1 MSGILSTRDCFAFIQ
16 ARLGSTRFPKKILK
30 SIPEGSNTSVLCHI
44 HNRLSSIFP
53 QAQIVFLV
61 PEGDTEL
68 IAFLQQRNFQ
78 YFVGSETDVR
88 DRFRKACL
96 HFQAKHIFRL
106 TGDNP
111 FIDLESIRYLYEA
124 ITYISDSYYSLSMIG
139 LPLGMGVE
147 CFSANSLLFDLEG
160 KALERHTEHV
170 SLHIK
175 EHPEI
180 HKQFRLSPAHL
191 HQFTDVNPS
200 SLRITVDESKDYE
213 LVCSLWER
221 LGTKD
226 PYFGAKEVIQ
236 LAKDQPEV
244 FLVNASVE
252 QVTFSLPKPNRDSKQ
267 VRIVY
272 GEPSL
277 FGSGHWERCK
287 SLSVFLEMNGYDPIL
302 SDKPDLQSPNIPQI
316 LDMRENEFPLNHLFY
331 IDNLHHLPNEFNSS
345 FFLPNPVAPIN
356 QGDPI
361 SYFSSPLSELD
372 WNQTTIPGKILVY
385 AGNLG
390 KEQSEQIDSN
400 LLQYLNSNGSLGKT
414 NISSVIRIGGT
425 PSVNTEVDYIPR
437 VSYIEFLKQIQTSEF
452 VLTYFG
458 QTMMESLGYGK
469 KVCLI
474 GITPIHESLGQFAE
488 KELGIP
494 YLGSFSELNGN
505 NQFPNV
511 FPHLKIKLVRDA
523 HLKILKWLESIYES

>member
-1 MSGILSTRDCFAFIQ
+1 MSGILSTLDCFAFIQ

-44 HNRLSSIFP
+44 HNRLSTIFP
-53 QAQIVFLV
+53 KEQIVFLV

-68 IAFLQQRNFQ
+68 IAFLNKKHYQ

-124 ITYISDSYYSLSMIG
+124 ITYISDRYYSLSMVG

-147 CFSANSLLFDLEG
+147 CFSANSLLFDLDG
-160 KALERHTEHV
+160 YAPERHIEHV

-180 HKQFRLSPAHL
+180 HKQFRLSAPHL
-191 HQFTDVNPS
+191 NQFTDINPS

-213 LVCSLWER
+213 LVSSLWEK

-226 PYFGAKEVIQ
+226 PFFGAKEVIQ
-236 LAKDQPEV
+236 LANDQPEV

-252 QVTFSLPKPNRDSKQ
+252 QVTFSLPKTNRESKP

-277 FGSGHWERCK
+277 FGSGHSERCK
-287 SLSVFLEMNGYDPIL
+287 SLSVFLEMNGYDLIL
-302 SDKPDLQSPNIPQI
+302 ADKPDLQSKHLPQI
-316 LDMRENEFPLNHLFY
+316 LDIRENEFPLNHLFY
-331 IDNLHHLPNEFNSS
+331 IDNLHHLPTEANSS
-345 FFLPNPVAPIN
+345 FFLPNPVAPIK

-361 SYFSSPLSELD
+361 SYFSSPLSEWD
-372 WNQTTIPGKILVY
+372 WNQSTIPGRILVY

-390 KEQSEQIDSN
+390 NEESEQIDRYV
-400 LLQYLNSNGSLGKT
+400 LQFLNSNVYSEKT

-425 PSVNTEVDYIPR
+425 PPINKEVQYIQR
-437 VSYIEFLKQIQTSEF
+437 VSYIEFLKQIQRSEV

-458 QTMMESLGYGK
+458 QTMMESLSNGK
-469 KVCLI
+469 KVCLL
-474 GITPIHESLGQFAE
+474 GITPVHESLGKFAE

-494 YLGSFSELNGN
+494 YLGSFFELNEN
-505 NQFPNV
+505 NQFPKV
-511 FPHLKIKLVRDA
+511 FPHTKLKLVRDA

>member
-1 MSGILSTRDCFAFIQ
+1 MNGILSTRDCFAFIQ

-44 HNRLSSIFP
+44 HNRLSAIFP
-53 QAQIVFLV
+53 KEQIVFLV
-61 PEGDTEL
+61 PENDTEL
-68 IAFLQQRNFQ
+68 IEFLNGKHYR
-78 YFVGSETDVR
+78 YFVGSESNVR
-88 DRFRKACL
+88 ERFRKACS

-124 ITYISDSYYSLSMIG
+124 ITYISDPYYSLSMVG

-147 CFSANSLLFDLEG
+147 CFSANSLFYETEG
-160 KALERHTEHV
+160 PTPERHTEHV

-180 HKQFRLSPAHL
+180 HKQFRLSPPHL
-191 HQFTDVNPS
+191 NPLTNINS
-200 SLRITVDESKDYE
+200 NSLRITVDESKDYE

-226 PYFGAKEVIQ
+226 PIFGAKEVIQ
-236 LAKDQPEV
+236 LAKDHPEV

-252 QVTFSLPKPNRDSKQ
+252 QVTFSLPKSNQKSKQ

-272 GEPSL
+272 ADPSL

-287 SLSVFLEMNGYDPIL
+287 SLSVFLEMNGYHPEL
-302 SDKPDLQSPNIPQI
+302 SDKPDIQSKHLPHI
-316 LDMRENEFPLNHLFY
+316 LDIRENEFPINNLFY
-331 IDNLHHLPNEFNSS
+331 IDNLHHLPNEFNAS
-345 FFLPNPVAPIN
+345 FFLPNPEAPTSE
-356 QGDPI
+356 GDPI

-372 WNQTTIPGKILVY
+372 WNQITIPGRILVY

-390 KEQSEQIDSN
+390 KEESEQIDSY
-400 LLQYLNSNGSLGKT
+400 LLQFLNSKVSIRKT
-414 NISSVIRIGGT
+414 NISSVARIGGT
-425 PSVNTEVDYIPR
+425 PPAEKKVEFLTR
-437 VSYIEFLKQIQTSEF
+437 VSYIEFLKQIQTCEV

-469 KVCLI
+469 KVCLV
-474 GITPIHESLGQFAE
+474 GITDIHESLGHFAE
-488 KELGIP
+488 NKLGIP
-494 YLGSFSELNGN
+494 YLGSLSTLNEIK
-505 NQFPNV
+505 QFPNV
-511 FPHLKIKLVRDA
+511 FPHSKRKLVRDA

>member
-1 MSGILSTRDCFAFIQ
+1 MSGILSTRDCFAFVQ
-16 ARLGSTRFPKKILK
+16 ARLGSTRLPKKILK
-30 SIPEGSNTSVLCHI
+30 SIPEGSNTTVLCHI
-44 HNRLSSIFP
+44 HNRLSTIFP
-53 QAQIVFLV
+53 KEQIVFLV

-68 IAFLQQRNFQ
+68 IASLNKKHYQ
-78 YFVGSETDVR
+78 YFVGSESDVR

-124 ITYISDSYYSLSMIG
+124 ITYISDPYYSLSMVG

-147 CFSANSLLFDLEG
+147 CFSADSLLFDAVG
-160 KALERHTEHV
+160 IAPERHTEHV

-180 HKQFRLSPAHL
+180 HKQFRLSPPHL
-191 HQFTDVNPS
+191 NHFTEINPS
-200 SLRITVDESKDYE
+200 SLRITVDESKDFE

-226 PYFGAKEVIQ
+226 PFFGAKEVIQ
-236 LAKDQPEV
+236 FAKDHPEV

-252 QVTFSLPKPNRDSKQ
+252 QVTFSLPKANRESKQ

-272 GEPSL
+272 GEPAL

-287 SLSVFLEMNGYDPIL
+287 SLSVFLEMNGYKIIL
-302 SDKPDLQSPNIPQI
+302 SDKPDLQSKHLPQI
-316 LDMRENEFPLNHLFY
+316 LDIRENEFPLHHLFY
-331 IDNLHHLPNEFNSS
+331 IDNLHHLPTEFNAS

-372 WNQTTIPGKILVY
+372 WNQSTIAGQILIY

-390 KEQSEQIDSN
+390 NEESEQIDRYV
-400 LLQYLNSNGSLGKT
+400 LQFLNSNISLKKT
-414 NISSVIRIGGT
+414 NISSVVRIGGT
-425 PSVNTEVDYIPR
+425 PPINKEVEYIQR
-437 VSYIEFLKQIQTSEF
+437 VSYIEFLKQIQKSEL

-458 QTMMESLGYGK
+458 QTMMESLSNGK
-469 KVCLI
+469 KVCLL
-474 GITPIHESLGQFAE
+474 GITPIHETLGKFAE

-494 YLGSFSELNGN
+494 YLGSFSELNEN

-511 FPHLKIKLVRDA
+511 FPHSKIKLVRDA

>member
-30 SIPEGSNTSVLCHI
+30 SIPEESNTSVLDHI
-44 HNRLSSIFP
+44 HNRLSTIFP
-53 QAQIVFLV
+53 KEQIVFLV
-61 PEGDTEL
+61 PEGDREL
-68 IAFLQQRNFQ
+68 IEFLQNKNYQ
-78 YFVGSETDVR
+78 YFVGSESDVR

-96 HFQAKHIFRL
+96 HFKAKHIFRL

-124 ITYISDSYYSLSMIG
+124 ITYISDPYYSLSMVG

-147 CFSANSLLFDLEG
+147 CFSANSLLLDAKG
-160 KALERHTEHV
+160 PIPERHTEHV

-180 HKQFRLSPAHL
+180 HKQIRLSAPHL
-191 HQFTDVNPS
+191 NHFVDINPS
-200 SLRITVDESKDYE
+200 TLRITVDESKDYE
-213 LVCSLWER
+213 LVCSLWEK

-226 PYFGAKEVIQ
+226 PFFGAKEVIQ
-236 LAKDQPEV
+236 LAKDQPEF

-252 QVTFSLPKPNRDSKQ
+252 QVTFPLPKEGRKSKQ

-277 FGSGHWERCK
+277 FGSGHYERCK
-287 SLSVFLEMNGYDPIL
+287 SLSVFLEMNGYDIIL
-302 SDKPDLQSPNIPQI
+302 SDKPDLESRDLPQI
-316 LDMRENEFPLNHLFY
+316 LDIRENEFPLHNLFY
-331 IDNLHHLPNEFNSS
+331 IDNLHHLPNKSNSS
-345 FFLPNPVAPIN
+345 FFLPNPMIPIH

-361 SYFSSPLSELD
+361 SYFNSPLSELD
-372 WNQTTIPGKILVY
+372 WNQKTIPGQVLVY
-385 AGNLG
+385 AGSLG
-390 KEQSEQIDSN
+390 KEESELIDRY
-400 LLQYLNSNGSLGKT
+400 LLQFLNSNT
-414 NISSVIRIGGT
+414 AETIVNIDSVVRIGGT
-425 PSVNTEVDYIPR
+425 PPINQNVNFISR
-437 VSYIEFLKQIQTSEF
+437 ISYIEFLKQIQKSEL

-458 QTMMESLGYGK
+458 QTMMESIGYGK

-474 GITPIHESLGQFAE
+474 GITPIHESLGKFAE
-488 KELGIP
+488 EKLGIP
-494 YLGSFSELNGN
+494 YLGSLSELKDYK
-505 NQFPNV
+505 QFPNL
-511 FPHLKIKLVRDA
+511 FPNPKTKLVRDA